1 MSESFKVFILKDHNP
16 TSCLSL
22 FYVQYSTI
30 YTVFGRQTL
39 HQQVPGDD
47 LLVHKL
53 MLGVRA
59 AAQEAVYF

>member
-1 MSESFKVFILKDHNP
+1 MSKAFKRVFILKAYNH

-22 FYVQYSTI
+22 FYVQFSVTD
-30 YTVFGRQTL
+30 TVFGRQTL

-47 LLVHKL
+47 LLIHKL

-59 AAQEAVYF
+59 AAQEAVY